1 MRTAASRAKAF
12 YARMG
17 FTGPLWVTETGYPSD
32 PAYQWDPALRGGP
45 TDQARW
51 IARGPRYLIDDG
63 ADAVFVAFRDNP
75 EFSPREP
82 MGVRG
87 ARHVAR
93 ARSRRAG
100 YAPSRRSRPCNG
112 WR

>member
-1 MRTAASRAKAF
+1 
-12 YARMG
+12 MG

-51 IARGPRYLIDDG
+51 IARGPRYLIDSG
-63 ADAVFVAFRDNP
+63 ADAVFVAFRDNL
-75 EFSPREP
+75 EFSPQSPWASEGLVAWP
-82 MGVRG
+82 ELGPDG
-87 ARHVAR
+87 RH
-93 ARSRRAG
+93 
-100 YAPSRRSRPCNG
+100 APSRRSGRCNG